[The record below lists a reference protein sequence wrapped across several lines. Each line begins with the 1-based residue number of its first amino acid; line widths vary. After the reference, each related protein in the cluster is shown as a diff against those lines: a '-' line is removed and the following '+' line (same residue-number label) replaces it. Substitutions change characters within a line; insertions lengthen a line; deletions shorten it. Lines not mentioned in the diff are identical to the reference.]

1 MKFIFL
7 NDNSPIPK
15 KKKKNILAWSLTHR
29 IAHSDHGRWCQE
41 ANRYVSG
48 HPSMLATPWA
58 ELILLF
64 ENTTSVSIWWYVT
77 MLGYLFFLCALLVFY
92 LQCFQTQNR
101 CVNRQGSQAEQSND
115 GQNTSSCNEWA
126 LGKNGRNFATLH
138 QMRPMEKW
146 VYLQTWMAGILWDQC
161 NVGKYAIVP
170 WRKCG
175 FRIVIFQIFPSFR
188 LQNLRF
194 HIDDFLGVS
203 PGRRR
208 PHRLACRSES
218 FPALGV
224 PAGCSRQNGLKLG
237 INSSHL

>member
-1 MKFIFL
+1 MICYNAWISVFFVCASCILFAMFSDSKQVCK
-7 NDNSPIPK
+7 SP
-15 KKKKNILAWSLTHR
+15 R
-29 IAHSDHGRWCQE
+29 ISGRTKQWWTKYFQLQWMGLRC
-41 ANRYVSG
+41 
-48 HPSMLATPWA
+48 
-58 ELILLF
+58 
-64 ENTTSVSIWWYVT
+64 TT
-77 MLGYLFFLCALLVFY
+77 
-92 LQCFQTQNR
+92 
-101 CVNRQGSQAEQSND
+101 
-115 GQNTSSCNEWA
+115 
-126 LGKNGRNFATLH
+126 KNGRNFATLH